1 MPRETSREC
10 RHKRRRALPPGEER
24 KTWGGRVAVGRGSW
38 KMLAGR
44 SPARSDVSDI
54 PLPRLAMLAVKA
66 ATLLYGRIHPR
77 SGLEGESA
85 PVCTSARGTQ
95 L

>member
-1 MPRETSREC
+1 
-10 RHKRRRALPPGEER
+10 
-24 KTWGGRVAVGRGSW
+24 
-38 KMLAGR
+38 MLAGR
-44 SPARSDVSDI
+44 SPARSDVSHI
-54 PLPRLAMLAVKA
+54 PLPRLAMLAVEA